1 MINVVFFFSFLILLY
16 AVSVQFYSIS
26 YLQLKS
32 PKEDKMAVLQCSLCC
47 PLVFCAIFALLPFFL
62 FLRCQRPCATPL
74 TVVYT
79 ILDISETS
87 FFVTPIGFLST
98 RNRWIRLPRLHL
110 KLLSRPERGGGGT
123 PYDSLYGEAP
133 PERGLFFRLQVYEGV
148 GNSLVEVYKR
158 VGKSVIW
165 VCKRAQGLTDEFYGF
180 TKSRKRS
187 IFEIDSYLKR
197 HRAIQKNG
205 NLSSPRW
212 VLSPNSKN
220 IN

>member
-16 AVSVQFYSIS
+16 AVSAQFYSIS

-32 PKEDKMAVLQCSLCC
+32 PKEDKMSVSQCCLCC
-47 PLVFCAIFALLPFFL
+47 PLVFLCNICIVAFFSISALSAALCCTLASCLHDSGYFWNLL
-62 FLRCQRPCATPL
+62 FC
-74 TVVYT
+74 YT
-79 ILDISETS
+79 
-87 FFVTPIGFLST
+87 IGFLST
-98 RNRWIRLPRLHL
+98 QNRWIRLPRLHL
-110 KLLSRPERGGGGT
+110 KLLSRPGGRGALPMMAYARRLRPKGVSFSG
-123 PYDSLYGEAP
+123 
-133 PERGLFFRLQVYEGV
+133 FRYKRV
-148 GNSLVEVYKR
+148 GISLVEVYKR
-158 VGKSVIW
+158 VGKSVVW
-165 VCKRAQGLTDEFYGF
+165 VWKGPRANRWILIYGF